1 MVAIIASNK
10 LKTSDGKTTQSCG
23 WHAWQAAAKAE
34 NPLDGW
40 TPSVPKDGFQPSV
53 GSDVFMDYEDIGAHE
68 VKGCCFVIPAGGL
81 GERLGFSGVKFALP
95 AELVTGCCVLE
106 VYCAYLRAFQTLAEQ
121 RSKEPC
127 RLPLVIMASGDTE
140 LGIKTLLQKNKFFG
154 LEEGQV
160 TILLQEKVAAL
171 ANGDAL
177 LSMDGYKVGTKP
189 HGHGDVHFL
198 LHASGL
204 VRRWHEEGRK
214 WILFFQ
220 DTSTLYLTTFLCS
233 LGVSAKHGL
242 HANVVTM
249 PRKAKEAA
257 GSIARLTRVD
267 GRSIV
272 ANVEY
277 NQLEPLLK
285 ATGSADGDVNGPD
298 GFSPYPGNTNELI
311 FSLPDY
317 LLELEENGGQMPEF
331 INPKYTDESRTTF
344 KSPTRL
350 ECMMQDFLRVLKA
363 NAKVG
368 FTRYPLTFGYFPC
381 KNDIVTAAR
390 LASQGTPPHGAASAE
405 AAVYDANCTMLRLL
419 GVDVAEAEER
429 HWKGGPQ
436 LMGPAVVLWPSFAP
450 SMLELKKRL
459 TSPTTV
465 IIASKS
471 SLEIRGDV
479 YLGELH
485 LNGAL
490 RIEAGPG
497 VTLHIPKLKVQNQG
511 QDFVELTSNEQ
522 DGEAPEE
529 LRIRGY
535 RCITHELEKIEIF
548 EAGVYTYTEDKQLKQ
563 LQESV

>member
-1 MVAIIASNK
+1 M
-10 LKTSDGKTTQSCG
+10 
-23 WHAWQAAAKAE
+23 
-34 NPLDGW
+34 
-40 TPSVPKDGFQPSV
+40 
-53 GSDVFMDYEDIGAHE
+53 GSEAFMEYEDLGARE

-106 VYCAYLRAFQTLAEQ
+106 VYCAYLRGFQSLAERTSGQ
-121 RSKEPC
+121 PC

-140 LGIKTLLQKNKFFG
+140 SGIRALLESGNYFG
-154 LEEGQV
+154 LEKEQV
-160 TILLQEKVAAL
+160 TILVQEKVAAL
-171 ANGDAL
+171 ASSDAL
-177 LSMDGYKVGTKP
+177 LSMEGPYKVGTKP

-198 LHASGL
+198 LHSSGL

-220 DTSTLYLTTFLCS
+220 DTNTLYLTTFLCS

-257 GSIARLTRVD
+257 GSIARLTHWD

-285 ATGSADGDVNGPD
+285 ATGHHEGDVNGPD
-298 GFSPYPGNTNELI
+298 GFSPYPGNTNELL
-311 FSLPDY
+311 FSLSEY
-317 LLELEENGGQMPEF
+317 VSELEENGGQMPEF
-331 INPKYTDESRTTF
+331 INPKYTDESRTKF

-350 ECMMQDFLRVLKA
+350 ECMMQDFLKVINASK
-363 NAKVG
+363 AKVG

-381 KNDIVTAAR
+381 KNDIITAAR

-419 GVDVAEAEER
+419 GVSVADAEER

-436 LMGPAVVLWPSFAP
+436 LMGPAVVLWPDFAP
-450 SMLELKKRL
+450 SMLELRKRL
-459 TSPTTV
+459 TLPSAV
-465 IIASKS
+465 CIASGS
-471 SLEIRGDV
+471 TLEIRGDV
-479 YLGELH
+479 YLRELE

-490 RIEAGPG
+490 RIVAGPG
-497 VTLHIPKLKVQNQG
+497 VTLHIPKLKVQNRSQS
-511 QDFVELTSNEQ
+511 FEALTDGEQ
-522 DGEAPEE
+522 NGEAPEE

-535 RCITHELEKIEIF
+535 RCVTYELERIEAT
-548 EAGVYTYTEDKQLKQ
+548 EAGVYTLTEDKKLIPK
-563 LQESV
+563 LE